1 MIEDEKMLLNYF
13 GLQMDAK
20 AAIATEALIAAFA
33 VFCLSALALYFLIPV
48 LRAKKIGQSIY
59 ELGPVWHMN
68 KQGVPTMGG
77 IGFIPPFLL
86 VMAVFSVLYLV
97 FAGAESASSLI
108 PLALALLL
116 AVANAAIGFVDDY
129 CKLLKKQNQGL
140 TAKQK
145 LLLQLVFAAAFVAM
159 MAITGNLH
167 TDVTIPFTSIV
178 LQLGWVAYPIYI
190 IVIAGFVN
198 ATNLTDG
205 IDGLASSIT
214 AVVSLFLTVMAVVT
228 LQGGMGVIAAG
239 LFGAACA
246 FLLYNHHPARVFM
259 GDTGSLFIG
268 GVLMG
273 CAFMAHMEILVL
285 IAGFVFITEMLSSLL
300 QVVYFKLTHG
310 KRLFKMAPL
319 HHHFE
324 KCEWRENKIVVVFS
338 LVSALLCV
346 LAYFATVA

>member
-1 MIEDEKMLLNYF
+1 MLLQYF
-13 GLQMDAK
+13 GIHTDTK
-20 AAIATEALIAAFA
+20 EAIATEALIVAFA
-33 VFCLSALALYFLIPV
+33 VFCLATLTLYFLIPV
-48 LRAKKIGQSIY
+48 LRAKKIGQTIY
-59 ELGPVWHMN
+59 EFGPIWHMD

-86 VMAVFSVLYLV
+86 VLAVFSVLYLIK
-97 FAGAESASSLI
+97 AGTASSSVLI
-108 PLALALLL
+108 PFALTLML

-140 TAKQK
+140 TAWQK
-145 LLLQLVFAAAFVAM
+145 LLLQLVFAAAYVAM

-167 TDVTIPFTSIV
+167 TDLTVPFTHFT
-178 LQLGWVAYPIYI
+178 LQLGWLAYPAYI

-205 IDGLASSIT
+205 LDGLASGIT

-228 LQGGMGVIAAG
+228 AQGGMGVISAA
-239 LFGAACA
+239 LFGAVCA
-246 FLLYNHHPARVFM
+246 FLLFNHHPARVFM

-273 CAFMAHMEILVL
+273 CAFMAHMEVLVI
-285 IAGFVFITEMLSSLL
+285 IAGFVYVAEMLSSLL
-300 QVVYFKLTHG
+300 QIVYFKLTHG

-324 KCEWRENKIVVVFS
+324 KCGWKEVPIVILFCAVT
-338 LVSALLCV
+338 ALLCV
-346 LAYFATVA
+346 IAYFATK

>member
-1 MIEDEKMLLNYF
+1 MLLKLF
-13 GLQMDAK
+13 GLQIDGQ
-20 AAIATEALIAAFA
+20 AAIAIEALIVAFA
-33 VFCLSALALYFLIPV
+33 VFLLSAVVLYFLIPV
-48 LRAKKIGQSIY
+48 LRAKKIGQTIY
-59 ELGPVWHMN
+59 ELGPSWHMN

-86 VMAVFSVLYLV
+86 VLAIFSVLYLIK
-97 FAGAESASSLI
+97 AGAGQASDLI
-108 PLALALLL
+108 PLALTLLL
-116 AVANAAIGFVDDY
+116 GVFNAAIGFVDDY

-140 TAKQK
+140 TARQK
-145 LLLQLVFAAAFVAM
+145 LLLQLVFAAAYVAM

-167 TDVTIPFTSIV
+167 TDLTVPFTGWTV
-178 LQLGWVAYPIYI
+178 QLGWVAYPLYI

-205 IDGLASSIT
+205 IDGLASGIT
-214 AVVSLFLTVMAVVT
+214 AVVSLFLTVMAVLGSLGALGAVS
-228 LQGGMGVIAAG
+228 AA
-239 LFGAACA
+239 LFGAVCA

-273 CAFMAHMEILVL
+273 CAFMAHLEIAVLV
-285 IAGFVFITEMLSSLL
+285 AGFVYVVEMLSSLL
-300 QVVYFKLTHG
+300 QIVYFKLTHG

-324 KCEWRENKIVVVFS
+324 KCGWSEKKIVLVFS
-338 LVSALLCV
+338 AVSALLCV
-346 LAYFATVA
+346 LAYFIATV

>member
-1 MIEDEKMLLNYF
+1 MLLNYF
-13 GLQMDAK
+13 GLQMSAK
-20 AAIATEALIAAFA
+20 AAIATEALIVGFA
-33 VFCLSALALYFLIPV
+33 VFVLSVVALYFLIPL
-48 LRAKKIGQSIY
+48 LRAKKIGQTIY
-59 ELGPVWHMN
+59 ELGPIWHLD

-77 IGFIPPFLL
+77 MGFIPPFLL
-86 VMAVFSVLYLV
+86 VLAVFSVLYLI
-97 FAGAESASSLI
+97 FAGAQSASALI
-108 PLALALLL
+108 PLALALLF
-116 AVANAAIGFVDDY
+116 AAANAAIGFIDDY

-145 LLLQLVFAAAFVAM
+145 LFLQLVFAAAFVAM

-167 TDVTIPFTSIV
+167 TDVTVPFTDIV

-214 AVVSLFLTVMAVVT
+214 AVVSLFLTVVAVIT
-228 LQGGMGVIAAG
+228 LQSGMGLLAAA
-239 LFGAACA
+239 LFGAVCA
-246 FLLYNHHPARVFM
+246 FLLFNHHPARVFM

-273 CAFMAHMEILVL
+273 CAFVAHMELLVL
-285 IAGFVFITEMLSSLL
+285 ISGFVFVVEMLSSLL

-324 KCEWRENKIVVVFS
+324 KCKWSENKIVVVFS

>member
-1 MIEDEKMLLNYF
+1 MQE
-13 GLQMDAK
+13 
-20 AAIATEALIAAFA
+20 AIATESLLVAFA
-33 VFCLSALALYFLIPV
+33 VFMLSTAALYFLIPI

-59 ELGPVWHMN
+59 EFGPIWHIG

-86 VMAVFSVLYLV
+86 VLAVWSVLCLV
-97 FAGAESASSLI
+97 KAGSESSGELI
-108 PLALALLL
+108 PVALTLLL
-116 AVANAAIGFVDDY
+116 GVANAAIGFVDDY

-140 TAKQK
+140 LAWQK
-145 LLLQLVFAAAFVAM
+145 LLLQLVFAAAYVAM
-159 MAITGNLH
+159 MAITGHLH
-167 TDVTIPFTSIV
+167 TEVVIPFTDISV
-178 LQLGWVAYPIYI
+178 KLGFFAYPIYI

-214 AVVSLFLTVMAVVT
+214 AVVSLFLTVMAVLT
-228 LQGGMGVIAAG
+228 LQGGMGVISAA
-239 LFGAACA
+239 LFGAVCA
-246 FLLYNHHPARVFM
+246 FLLFNHHPARVFM

-273 CAFMAHMEILVL
+273 CAFMAHLEIAVIVAGLVYV
-285 IAGFVFITEMLSSLL
+285 AEMLSSLL
-300 QVVYFKLTHG
+300 QIVYFKLTHG

-324 KCEWRENKIVVVFS
+324 KCGWSENMIVVVFS
-338 LVSALLCV
+338 LVTLLLCV
-346 LAYFATVA
+346 LAGLGEIF

>member
-1 MIEDEKMLLNYF
+1 MLLNNF
-13 GLQMDAK
+13 GLQLNAR
-20 AAIATEALIAAFA
+20 AAISIEALIAALT
-33 VFCLSALALYFLIPV
+33 VFGLSALALYFLIPL

-86 VMAVFSVLYLV
+86 VLAVFSVLHLV
-97 FAGAESASSLI
+97 LAGAASASELI

-145 LLLQLVFAAAFVAM
+145 LFLQLVFAAAFVAM

-167 TDVTIPFTSIV
+167 TDVTIPFTGIV
-178 LQLGWVAYPIYI
+178 LQLGWVAYPVYI
-190 IVIAGFVN
+190 VVIAGFVN

-214 AVVSLFLTVMAVVT
+214 AVVSLFLTIVAVLT
-228 LQGGMGVIAAG
+228 LQGGMGVIAAA
-239 LFGAACA
+239 LFGAVCA
-246 FLLYNHHPARVFM
+246 FLLYNHHPACVFM

-285 IAGFVFITEMLSSLL
+285 IAGLVYVAEMLSSLL
-300 QVVYFKLTHG
+300 QIVYFKLTHG
-310 KRLFKMAPL
+310 KRIFKMSPL

-324 KCEWRENKIVVVFS
+324 KCGWSENKIVLVFS

>member
-1 MIEDEKMLLNYF
+1 MLLNYF
-13 GLQMDAK
+13 GLQMSAK
-20 AAIATEALIAAFA
+20 AAIATEALIVAFA
-33 VFCLSALALYFLIPV
+33 VFVLSVVALYFLIPL
-48 LRAKKIGQSIY
+48 LRAKKIGQTIY
-59 ELGPVWHMN
+59 ELGPIWHLD

-77 IGFIPPFLL
+77 MGFIPPFLL
-86 VMAVFSVLYLV
+86 VLAVFSVLYLI
-97 FAGAESASSLI
+97 FAGAQSASALI
-108 PLALALLL
+108 PLALALLF
-116 AVANAAIGFVDDY
+116 AAANAAIGFIDDY

-167 TDVTIPFTSIV
+167 TDVTVPFTDIV

-214 AVVSLFLTVMAVVT
+214 AVVSLFLTVVAVIT
-228 LQGGMGVIAAG
+228 LQSGMGLLAAA
-239 LFGAACA
+239 LFGAVCA
-246 FLLYNHHPARVFM
+246 FLLFNHHPARVFM

-273 CAFMAHMEILVL
+273 CAFVAHMELLVL
-285 IAGFVFITEMLSSLL
+285 ISGFVFVVEMLSSLL

-324 KCEWRENKIVVVFS
+324 KCKWSENKIVVVFS
-338 LVSALLCV
+338 LISALLCV

>member
-1 MIEDEKMLLNYF
+1 MLLKLF
-13 GLQMDAK
+13 GLQIDGQS
-20 AAIATEALIAAFA
+20 AIAIEALVIAFA
-33 VFCLSALALYFLIPV
+33 VFMISAAVLYFLIPV
-48 LRAKKIGQSIY
+48 LRAKKIGQTIY
-59 ELGPVWHMN
+59 ELGPSWHMN

-86 VMAVFSVLYLV
+86 VLAIFSVLYLV
-97 FAGAESASSLI
+97 KAGAEQASELI
-108 PLALALLL
+108 PLALTLLL
-116 AVANAAIGFVDDY
+116 GVFNAAIGFVDDY

-140 TAKQK
+140 TARQK
-145 LLLQLVFAAAFVAM
+145 LLLQLVFAAAYVAM

-167 TDVTIPFTSIV
+167 TDLTIPFTNLTV
-178 LQLGWVAYPIYI
+178 QLGWVAYPIYI

-205 IDGLASSIT
+205 IDGLASGIT
-214 AVVSLFLTVMAVVT
+214 AVVSLFLTVMAVLGSLGT
-228 LQGGMGVIAAG
+228 LGAVSAA
-239 LFGAACA
+239 LFGAVCA

-273 CAFMAHMEILVL
+273 CAFMAHLEIAVLV
-285 IAGFVFITEMLSSLL
+285 AGLVYVVEMLSSLL
-300 QVVYFKLTHG
+300 QIVYFKLTHG

-324 KCEWRENKIVVVFS
+324 KCGWSEKKIVLVFS
-338 LVSALLCV
+338 AVSALLCV
-346 LAYFATVA
+346 LAYFITVV

>member
-1 MIEDEKMLLNYF
+1 MLLQYF
-13 GLQMDAK
+13 GFFMDTKEAV
-20 AAIATEALIAAFA
+20 ATEALIVAFA
-33 VFCLSALALYFLIPV
+33 VFLLSTVALYFLIPV
-48 LRAKKIGQSIY
+48 LRAKKIGQTIY
-59 ELGPVWHMN
+59 EFGPVWHMD

-77 IGFIPPFLL
+77 IGFIPAFLL
-86 VMAVFSVLYLV
+86 VLAVFSVLFLIK
-97 FAGAESASSLI
+97 AGAASSSALI
-108 PLALALLL
+108 PFALTLLL
-116 AVANAAIGFVDDY
+116 AVSNAAIGFVDDY

-140 TAKQK
+140 TAWQK
-145 LLLQLVFAAAFVAM
+145 LLLQLVFAAAYVAM

-167 TDVTIPFTSIV
+167 TDVTIPFTSV
-178 LQLGWVAYPIYI
+178 TLQLGWLAYPVYI

-228 LQGGMGVIAAG
+228 AQSGMGVISAA
-239 LFGAACA
+239 LFGAVCA
-246 FLLYNHHPARVFM
+246 FLLFNHHPARVFM

-273 CAFMAHMEILVL
+273 CAFMAHMEVLVI
-285 IAGFVFITEMLSSLL
+285 IAGFVYVAEMLSSLL
-300 QVVYFKLTHG
+300 QIVYFKLTHG

-324 KCEWRENKIVVVFS
+324 KCGWSENTIVIVFS
-338 LVSALLCV
+338 AVTALLCV
-346 LAYFATVA
+346 LAYFATK

>member
-1 MIEDEKMLLNYF
+1 MLLQYF
-13 GLQMDAK
+13 GLHVGTK
-20 AAIATEALIAAFA
+20 EAIATEALIAAFA
-33 VFCLSALALYFLIPV
+33 VFMLSTIALYFLIPV

-77 IGFIPPFLL
+77 IGFVPPFLL
-86 VMAVFSVLYLV
+86 VLAVFSVLFLIK
-97 FAGAESASSLI
+97 AGAAQSKALI

-116 AVANAAIGFVDDY
+116 GVANAVIGFIDDY

-140 TAKQK
+140 TAWQK
-145 LLLQLVFAAAFVAM
+145 LLLQLVFAAAYVAM

-167 TDVTIPFTSIV
+167 TDVAIPFTHLTV
-178 LQLGWVAYPIYI
+178 QLGWLAYPIYI
-190 IVIAGFVN
+190 VVIAGFVN

-214 AVVSLFLTVMAVVT
+214 AVVSLFLCVMAVLT
-228 LQGGMGVIAAG
+228 EQGSMGVVSAA
-239 LFGAACA
+239 LFGAVCA
-246 FLLYNHHPARVFM
+246 FLLFNHHPARVFM

-273 CAFMAHMEILVL
+273 CAFMAHMEVAVIV
-285 IAGFVFITEMLSSLL
+285 AGFVYVAEMLSSLL
-300 QVVYFKLTHG
+300 QIVYFKLTHG

-324 KCEWRENKIVVVFS
+324 KCKWSEKKIVVVFC
-338 LVSALLCV
+338 LVTALLCAVAALIV
-346 LAYFATVA
+346 LL

>member
-1 MIEDEKMLLNYF
+1 MLLQYF
-13 GLQMDAK
+13 GLHMETK
-20 AAIATEALIAAFA
+20 EAIATEALIVATT
-33 VFCLSALALYFLIPV
+33 VFCLSTLVLYFLIPV
-48 LRAKKIGQSIY
+48 LRAKKIGQTIY
-59 ELGPVWHMN
+59 EFGPIWHLD

-86 VMAVFSVLYLV
+86 VLAVFAVLYLMK
-97 FAGAESASSLI
+97 AGAESASALI
-108 PLALALLL
+108 PFALSLLL
-116 AVANAAIGFVDDY
+116 AVSNAAIGFIDDY

-145 LLLQLVFAAAFVAM
+145 LLLQLVFAAAYVAM

-167 TDVTIPFTSIV
+167 TDVTVPFTSLTIK
-178 LQLGWVAYPIYI
+178 LGWLAYPAYI
-190 IVIAGFVN
+190 IIIAGFVN

-214 AVVSLFLTVMAVVT
+214 AVVSLFLTVMAVLT
-228 LQGGMGVIAAG
+228 AQGGMGVISAA
-239 LFGAACA
+239 LFGAVCA
-246 FLLYNHHPARVFM
+246 FLLFNHHPARVFM

-273 CAFMAHMEILVL
+273 CAFMAHMEVLVL
-285 IAGFVFITEMLSSLL
+285 IAGFVYVAEMLSSLL
-300 QVVYFKLTHG
+300 QIVYFKLTHG

-324 KCEWRENKIVVVFS
+324 KCGWSENVIVVVFS
-338 LVSALLCV
+338 AVSALLCV
-346 LAYFATVA
+346 LAYFATKA

>member
-1 MIEDEKMLLNYF
+1 MLLQYF
-13 GLQMDAK
+13 GIHTDTK
-20 AAIATEALIAAFA
+20 EAIATEAMIVAFA
-33 VFCLSALALYFLIPV
+33 VFCLATLTLYFLIPV
-48 LRAKKIGQSIY
+48 LRAKKIGQTIY
-59 ELGPVWHMN
+59 EFGPIWHMD

-86 VMAVFSVLYLV
+86 VLAVFSVLYLIK
-97 FAGAESASSLI
+97 AGTASSSVLI
-108 PLALALLL
+108 PFALTLMLS
-116 AVANAAIGFVDDY
+116 VSNAAIGFVDDY

-140 TAKQK
+140 TAWQK
-145 LLLQLVFAAAFVAM
+145 LLLQLVFAAAYVAM

-167 TDVTIPFTSIV
+167 TDLTIPFTHFT
-178 LQLGWVAYPIYI
+178 LQLGWLAYPAYI

-205 IDGLASSIT
+205 LDGLASGIT

-228 LQGGMGVIAAG
+228 ARGGMGVISAA
-239 LFGAACA
+239 LFGAVCA
-246 FLLYNHHPARVFM
+246 FLLFNHHPARVFM

-273 CAFMAHMEILVL
+273 CAFMAHMEVLVI
-285 IAGFVFITEMLSSLL
+285 IAGFVYVAEMLSSLL
-300 QVVYFKLTHG
+300 QIVYFKLTHG

-324 KCEWRENKIVVVFS
+324 KCGWKEVPIVILFS
-338 LVSALLCV
+338 AVTALLCV
-346 LAYFATVA
+346 IAYFATK

>member
-1 MIEDEKMLLNYF
+1 MLLQYF
-13 GLQMDAK
+13 GLHMDTK
-20 AAIATEALIAAFA
+20 EAIATEALLVAFS
-33 VFCLSALALYFLIPV
+33 VFVLSTVVLYFLIPV
-48 LRAKKIGQSIY
+48 LRAKKIGQTIY
-59 ELGPVWHMN
+59 ELGPSWHMD

-86 VMAVFSVLYLV
+86 VLAVFAVLYLIK
-97 FAGAESASSLI
+97 AGAASSSVLI
-108 PLALALLL
+108 PFALTLML

-140 TAKQK
+140 TAWQK
-145 LLLQLVFAAAFVAM
+145 LLLQLVFAAAYVAM

-167 TDVTIPFTSIV
+167 TDLTIPFTHFT
-178 LQLGWVAYPIYI
+178 LQLGWLAYPAYI

-205 IDGLASSIT
+205 LDGLASGIT
-214 AVVSLFLTVMAVVT
+214 AVVTLFLSVMAVLT
-228 LQGGMGVIAAG
+228 AQGSMGVISAA
-239 LFGAACA
+239 LFGAVCA
-246 FLLYNHHPARVFM
+246 FLLFNHHPARVFM

-273 CAFMAHMEILVL
+273 CAFMAHMEVLVI
-285 IAGFVFITEMLSSLL
+285 IAGFVYVAEMLSSLL
-300 QVVYFKLTHG
+300 QIVYFKLTHG

-324 KCEWRENKIVVVFS
+324 KCGWKEVPIVILFS
-338 LVSALLCV
+338 AVTALLCV
-346 LAYFATVA
+346 IAFFATK

>member
-1 MIEDEKMLLNYF
+1 
-13 GLQMDAK
+13 
-20 AAIATEALIAAFA
+20 
-33 VFCLSALALYFLIPV
+33 VLYFLIPV
-48 LRAKKIGQSIY
+48 LRAKKIGQTIY
-59 ELGPVWHMN
+59 ELGPSWHMD

-86 VMAVFSVLYLV
+86 VLAVFAVMYLIKAGAASSSVLIP
-97 FAGAESASSLI
+97 FALT
-108 PLALALLL
+108 LML

-140 TAKQK
+140 TAWQK
-145 LLLQLVFAAAFVAM
+145 LLLQLVFAAAYVAM

-167 TDVTIPFTSIV
+167 TDLTIPFTHFT
-178 LQLGWVAYPIYI
+178 LQLGWLAYPAYI

-205 IDGLASSIT
+205 LDGLASGIT
-214 AVVSLFLTVMAVVT
+214 AVVTLFLSVMAVLT
-228 LQGGMGVIAAG
+228 AQGGMGVISAA
-239 LFGAACA
+239 LFGAVCA
-246 FLLYNHHPARVFM
+246 FLLFNHHPARVFM

-273 CAFMAHMEILVL
+273 CAFMAHMEVLVI
-285 IAGFVFITEMLSSLL
+285 IAGFVYVAEMLSSLL
-300 QVVYFKLTHG
+300 QIVYFKLTHG

-324 KCEWRENKIVVVFS
+324 KCGWKEVPIVILFS
-338 LVSALLCV
+338 AVTALLCV
-346 LAYFATVA
+346 IAFFATK